1 MTTAPSVTSQGVTTQ
16 GPRTTTGPMP
26 QATLGKI
33 STPALK
39 TAHQRTANSTV
50 LSSTRAITIPTTQP
64 RIPQGNPAG
73 TYSCIFA

>member
-39 TAHQRTANSTV
+39 TAHQSTANYTV
-50 LSSTRAITIPTTQP
+50 LSSTRATTQP

-73 TYSCIFA
+73 IYSCIFA